1 MRPIRWS
8 THALRNLTD
17 REIELADAEMTL
29 MAPDYVIPDLPGRR
43 ILMRRYFDHVLQQP
57 MLLRIV
63 VEDATDEI
71 VVITLY
77 KTSQINRYLKGVK
90 S

>member
-1 MRPIRWS
+1 
-8 THALRNLTD
+8 
-17 REIELADAEMTL
+17 
-29 MAPDYVIPDLPGRR
+29 
-43 ILMRRYFDHVLQQP
+43 MRRYTDQMLQQP

-63 VEDATDEI
+63 VEDTADEI

-77 KTSQINRYLKGVK
+77 KTSQIDRYLKGVK